1 MRRAAAALL
10 MIPLCGCVA
19 DQKKTFAACQYP
31 LARQFGKEQTL
42 LAGEVETCMKVNG
55 FKLQIS
61 KGCPDDT
68 ISEINLSSLRS
79 RFTSVSRLRPSRR
92 IVMRS
97 LSAKTSGIRCEM

>member
-19 DQKKTFAACQYP
+19 DQKKRFATCQYSM
-31 LARQFGKEQTL
+31 ARQFGKEQTL
-42 LAGEVETCMKVNG
+42 LVGEVETCMTMNG

-68 ISEINLSSLRS
+68 ISEINLLCYEPKTWLGQIGHKIELALRS
-79 RFTSVSRLRPSRR
+79 DKEL
-92 IVMRS
+92 
-97 LSAKTSGIRCEM
+97 